1 MLSPSESLRLGLILV
16 LAALAGCSGGGTTAS
31 ASSPSQNQNV
41 VTLPSGA
48 QSILQ
53 PGATNLTIN
62 RFENIRF
69 ADQFPGADIGA
80 QINAAIADLG
90 AGGGVVEVP
99 SGTYNFSTTIELNQS
114 FTWVRCQGWATVL
127 NYTGSSNAVVFGNSP
142 SPGVSPAT
150 IDAVHF
156 SDCTLRGAG
165 AGTGI
170 YVEAGMEQGNLI
182 EHINFDDTGQG
193 FQTFIAHGD
202 TTGNSAS
209 YTVNDN
215 LILNNRIMLNP
226 GQSSGYSGVG
236 IDVRPR
242 SHNLVIAHNFIKR
255 RVPASVTNPSDS
267 SICVRLTD
275 SSSVKI
281 VDNNIEGCG
290 AASVQVGLI
299 ENEGMQA
306 YGTVIRGNYFEELDA
321 ATIDV
326 DVGKYAVG
334 TVIEGNY
341 MQAGSLENYL
351 IQIEDCS
358 YDTIIENNTQLS
370 PAQSVINNLSSTC
383 AQSITIS
390 GNRYNNGGISYTHGT
405 NGIVYWQ
412 DPNTQT
418 LTLGGVAFVDL
429 PSPTAK
435 PNGTF
440 VYCSDCSVAPA
451 CAAGGPGALAH
462 SAAGAWVCN

>member
-1 MLSPSESLRLGLILV
+1 MLSPCLSLRLGLVLV
-16 LAALAGCSGGGTTAS
+16 VAGIAGCSGGGTTAS

-41 VTLPSGA
+41 VTLPSGP

-53 PGATNLTIN
+53 PGATNLSIN

-90 AGGGVVEVP
+90 SGGGVVEVP
-99 SGTYNFSTTIELNQS
+99 SGIYNFGTTIELSQS
-114 FTWVRCQGWATVL
+114 YVWLRCQGWATVL
-127 NYTGSSNAVVFGNSP
+127 NYTGSATAVIFGNSTA
-142 SPGVSPAT
+142 PGTSPAT
-150 IDAVHF
+150 LDAVHF
-156 SDCTLRGAG
+156 SDCTLRGQG
-165 AGTGI
+165 TGTGI
-170 YVEAGMEQGNLI
+170 YVEAGMQVGNLI
-182 EHINFDDTGQG
+182 EHINFDETGQG
-193 FQTFIAHGD
+193 FQTFIVHGD

-209 YTVNDN
+209 YSVNDN

-226 GQSSGYSGVG
+226 AQSSSYAGVG
-236 IDVRPR
+236 IDVHPR

-255 RVPASVTNPSDS
+255 RVPAGMTNPSDG
-267 SICVRLTD
+267 SICVRVTD

-290 AASVQVGLI
+290 AANVQVGLT
-299 ENEGMQA
+299 ESESMQA
-306 YGTVIRGNYFEELDA
+306 YGTVIRGNYFEPLDA
-321 ATIDV
+321 ATINV

-334 TVIEGNY
+334 TIIEGNY
-341 MQAGSLENYL
+341 MSGDALQTYL

-390 GNRYNNGGISYTHGT
+390 GNRYNNGGVGYTHGT

-412 DPNTQT
+412 DPDTQT
-418 LTLGGVAFVDL
+418 LTLGAVAFADL

-451 CAAGGPGALAH
+451 CSAGGHGALAH